1 MDVNETK
8 MGAASIIYPILRNL
22 QYIEERDELT
32 CMEELNFASYLPN
45 PKLGTDHPLEHTQV
59 VDKFSLPVNGCSID
73 LEQLTNK
80 IIALKPT
87 EALGISS
94 LVKTK
99 NGIRH
104 IGMIDFLTEHAY
116 LQRCVETVQELGE
129 KGFIVKSSELP
140 EAYHFYS
147 TKDLLTEQQF
157 IESMQRL
164 KTLRSVGTNWPELQL
179 KQGFAL
185 LRISTSAHKKSIPYI
200 VAHIR

>member
-8 MGAASIIYPILRNL
+8 MGVAGIIYPLLRNL
-22 QYIEERDELT
+22 EYNEERDELT
-32 CMEELNFASYLPN
+32 HIEELNFASYLPN
-45 PKLGTDHPLEHTQV
+45 PKLGTDFPIEYTEV
-59 VDKFSLPVNGCSID
+59 IDKFSLPINDFSID

-80 IIALKPT
+80 IIALNQT
-87 EALGISS
+87 DALGISS

-104 IGMIDFLTEHAY
+104 IGMIDFLTEQAY
-116 LQRCVETVQELGE
+116 LQKCVETVQELGE

-157 IESMQRL
+157 NNFMEKIKNQR
-164 KTLRSVGTNWPELQL
+164 
-179 KQGFAL
+179 
-185 LRISTSAHKKSIPYI
+185 
-200 VAHIR
+200 